1 MTTTARRVGHRD
13 VEAREN
19 DAAIAEREACAR
31 HVERT
36 AQALADKGQRLL
48 LLSVARDLRLRPRVP

>member
-1 MTTTARRVGHRD
+1 MTTTARRIGNLV

-19 DAAIAEREACAR
+19 AAAVAEREACAR

-36 AQALADKGQRLL
+36 AQALADKGQRFL
-48 LLSVARDLRLRPRVP
+48 LLSVARDLRLRPRLG